1 MKGSI
6 TFRFSGDS
14 KDYRVQISKQ
24 GELDSGDLEV
34 ISALLQEDI
43 TLQKAIESGEIMPT
57 SSDPTGRGQLRD
69 TWSN

>member
-43 TLQKAIESGEIMPT
+43 TLQKAIESGEITPT
-57 SSDPTGRGQLRD
+57 SFDPTGRGQLRD